1 MKYVRWSAVVML
13 LNLATAQAVFAGS
26 IGDRFRSWLLGS
38 EAQASTLEDY
48 QPELDRVAQGCVQCH
63 DGARARHIT
72 VKEADAPLQF
82 SSSGVQVNHPVGM
95 RYDDFAGT
103 RAGNYTPRFL
113 LDSNIILLDGKVTCV
128 SCHRLKETE
137 EPDNFFETHWDEN
150 RSAPVDT
157 ESCSSSR
164 ELTVGPRESDL
175 CLACHSM

>member
-1 MKYVRWSAVVML
+1 MML

-26 IGDRFRSWLLGS
+26 IGDRFRNWLLGS
-38 EAQASTLEDY
+38 EVQASTLEDY
-48 QPELDRVAQGCVQCH
+48 HPELDRIAQGCVQCH

-95 RYDDFAGT
+95 NYDYYST
-103 RAGNYTPRFL
+103 SRAGNYRPRAS
-113 LDSNIILLDGKVTCV
+113 LDSNIILVDGEVTCV

-137 EPDNFFETHWDEN
+137 ESDDFIEARWDEN
-150 RSAPVDT
+150 RSVRAGI
-157 ESCSSSR
+157 ESCSASK
-164 ELTVGPRESDL
+164 ELTMGPRKTDL